1 LRRPPGRHGVAEQGS
16 AHDARE
22 WIDGEREK
30 FAWLLG
36 QSNDEFGPGA
46 SSLRSRYFDLFNR
59 MRSRAIEAEQQESS
73 DQARAT
79 LIATVESAYQSNDGP
94 LLSEHQFAII
104 ASQIAQSYGREA
116 AVAAFCTLLKIPC
129 RIPNSSAVI
138 GVANP
143 QGHAIMR
150 TEPVTEGAPK
160 AWERGFFASAENSG
174 LSLKDLNE
182 IIASSDTHEAAK
194 DKLIDA
200 LAKAKNKDKPSPWG
214 GQVSFGNGETFD
226 NPEFFMKVGAQA
238 IAALI
243 SGEKPEHAAAIEM
256 ASTNSLRPILAQI
269 GFRHGLKIKPYMST
283 GQMLPIVM
291 SGAHSTSDFSNLMAA
306 AFNLRLAKAYQ
317 TAPSPVVDA
326 LSTPRDTDNL
336 QDVNVVGFGEQPQL
350 DEVPEGAEIKYGT
363 TVDSKQT
370 YAQGTYAKLFAI
382 TRKALINDQ
391 LSAFNRITMDM
402 GRAAKQTLASVAVGV
417 LTANSGNGANL
428 SDGNPIYTT
437 GRGNKAA
444 SGAAIDVTTLS
455 ADRETM
461 RTMKGLNG
469 VDIVAATPK
478 YLVVGPAKE
487 TEAEQILRTINPTT
501 VADVNPFSGILTPL
515 VEPRL
520 TGNAWRLFA
529 DPTELPILEVSYLN
543 GVRAPVVEFREG
555 WNVLGTE
562 WRVVFDFGVGA
573 TDWRG
578 TYLNPGN

>member
-1 LRRPPGRHGVAEQGS
+1 MKAETWMTADEAVSSGF
-16 AHDARE
+16 ADA
-22 WIDGEREK
+22 K
-30 FAWLLG
+30 
-36 QSNDEFGPGA
+36 
-46 SSLRSRYFDLFNR
+46 
-59 MRSRAIEAEQQESS
+59 
-73 DQARAT
+73 
-79 LIATVESAYQSNDGP
+79 
-94 LLSEHQFAII
+94 LSEP
-104 ASQIAQSYGREA
+104 A
-116 AVAAFCTLLKIPC
+116 AEIAAFDY
-129 RIPNSSAVI
+129 RIYAHAPAKLPFR
-138 GVANP
+138 ANP

-150 TEPVTEGAPK
+150 TEPVTDGAPK
-160 AWERGFFASAENSG
+160 AWERGFFATAENSG

-182 IIASSDTHEAAK
+182 IVAASDTHEAAK

-200 LAKAKNKDKPSPWG
+200 MAMADKMKKPSPWG
-214 GQVSFGNGETFD
+214 HIGRDSLLNGERFD
-226 NPEFFMKVGAQA
+226 NPDFVMNIGAQA
-238 IAALI
+238 VAALI
-243 SGEKPEHAAAIEM
+243 SGEKPQHAAAVEL
-256 ASTNSLRPILAQI
+256 ASTHSLRPILAQL
-269 GFRHGLKIKPYMST
+269 GHLHGLKIKPHMSAS
-283 GQMLPIVM
+283 QMLPIIM
-291 SGAHSTSDFSNLMAA
+291 SGAHSSSDFSNLMGA

-317 TAPSPVVDA
+317 TAPSPVVDV

-370 YAQGTYAKLFAI
+370 YAQGTYAKMFAI
-382 TRKALINDQ
+382 TRKALVNDQ

-444 SGAAIDVTTLS
+444 SGGSIDIDTLS
-455 ADRETM
+455 AGREAM

-478 YLVVGPAKE
+478 YLLVGPAKE
-487 TEAEQILRTINPTT
+487 TQAEQLLRTLNPTT
-501 VADVNPFSGILTPL
+501 ITDVNPFSGTLTPL

-529 DPTELPILEVSYLN
+529 DPTELPILEISYLN

-573 TDWRG
+573 IDWRG